1 MTRKR
6 HRIRKKDI
14 KEKCGWMEES
24 KRESMRKA
32 RGCFKGLSGNQ
43 VYELKKSVSS
53 FDFDLAH

>member
-1 MTRKR
+1 MKRK
-6 HRIRKKDI
+6 
-14 KEKCGWMEES
+14 ES
-24 KRESMRKA
+24 KRGGRG